1 MCTNKEGES
10 EIHLVEYSESI
21 LSSARAESELNPWVG
36 KTVQINTEVTHKM
49 HSLEVGGI
57 SMLTVYSR

>member
-21 LSSARAESELNPWVG
+21 LSSARAESELNP
-36 KTVQINTEVTHKM
+36 
-49 HSLEVGGI
+49 
-57 SMLTVYSR
+57 